1 MAAKGEKKKKRGESK
16 SDLGRDNSTYPTP
29 LNNEGFVTD
38 CPVTVLALMTFE
50 GSATIRVC

>member
-1 MAAKGEKKKKRGESK
+1 MGESK

-29 LNNEGFVTD
+29 LNNEGFVTE